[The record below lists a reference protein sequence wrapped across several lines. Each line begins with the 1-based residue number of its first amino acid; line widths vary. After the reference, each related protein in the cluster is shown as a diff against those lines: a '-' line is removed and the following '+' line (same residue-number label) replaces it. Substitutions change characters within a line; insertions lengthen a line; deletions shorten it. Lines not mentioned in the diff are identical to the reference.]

1 MGIKNRFFL
10 CMCSRNCIIV
20 IIIIV
25 LLVVVMMFQY
35 CQVIVTSLG
44 CCWYGEYA
52 PRVLIVG
59 KMDAGRWRVIAV
71 LLLKMY
77 MKMACEI

>member
-1 MGIKNRFFL
+1 
-10 CMCSRNCIIV
+10 MCSRNCIIV

-44 CCWYGEYA
+44 SCWYGEYA

-59 KMDAGRWRVIAV
+59 KMGAGRWREIAV

-77 MKMACEI
+77 IKMACEI